1 MNGQY
6 EVLSPWAD
14 VDPVPLRGITP
25 RLTDL
30 AGKTIGLFENQKV
43 AAKPILT
50 EVEAKLKER
59 YPTCKF
65 SWYVAPPDTGPTSG
79 APMEQVESKYKAKF
93 EEWVKGV
100 DAVVAA
106 VGD

>member
-1 MNGQY
+1 
-6 EVLSPWAD
+6 VTPIIVIDLSSKIVRHCD
-14 VDPVPLRGITP
+14 INC
-25 RLTDL
+25 TDSP
-30 AGKTIGLFENQKV
+30 